1 MFSHKQDSELN
12 DIIEGFQMFASD
24 EGGLINPNDL
34 KEIMET
40 MNMAEKNPYIYNIIL
55 DLCSNPEIQE
65 KGGIEASDF
74 ISLLDQGIND
84 TSTTEGIHNIFS
96 VFSNPSTN
104 TVPLQIFSQIAGEDN
119 SVEGGEDIKN
129 LISKP
134 EMNGKELNFDEFHD
148 IVKTETPKQNPNERP
163 LYIKK
168 SSSREGYSNNLK
180 NKFNN
185 KKNNDDSINNNN
197 DFNNI
202 NNNMGSKNSSERNS
216 SRYSYQNKR
225 SPNIEENNN
234 NNYKYTKGL
243 PKKSFPL
250 NANNNDNNN
259 LDYNNQKDEG
269 AIKRKVYRHNRG
281 SNQDKDNENDYNYD
295 EEIIENIKNIEENNS
310 GEKSDRAERRYHRRY
325 RETKPSYKK

>member
-12 DIIEGFQMFASD
+12 DLIEGFQMFASD
-24 EGGLINPNDL
+24 NGGLVNPNEL

-40 MNMAEKNPYIYNIIL
+40 MNMDEKNPFIYNTIL

-65 KGGIEASDF
+65 KGGIEAADF

-84 TSTTEGIHNIFS
+84 TSTTDGIHNIFS
-96 VFSNPSTN
+96 IFSNTTTN
-104 TVPLQIFSQIAGEDN
+104 TVPLQIFSQIVGEDN
-119 SVEGGEDIKN
+119 SIDGSEDIKK

-134 EMNGKELNFDEFHD
+134 EINGKELDFDEFHD
-148 IVKTETPKQNPNERP
+148 IIKTEAPKQSPNEKP

-168 SSSREGYSNNLK
+168 SSAREGYSNNIK
-180 NKFNN
+180 NKINN
-185 KKNNDDSINNNN
+185 KRNNDDNTNNIK

-202 NNNMGSKNSSERNS
+202 NNMESKNSSERNS

-225 SPNIEENNN
+225 SPTIEENNN
-234 NNYKYTKGL
+234 NNYKYTKVF
-243 PKKSFPL
+243 PKKTFSS
-250 NANNNDNNN
+250 NSNNNDMNN
-259 LDYNNQKDEG
+259 LDDSNQKDEG
-269 AIKRKVYRHNRG
+269 AIKKKVYRHNRG
-281 SNQDKDNENDYNYD
+281 SKPNDEIDNNYN

>member
-12 DIIEGFQMFASD
+12 DLIEGFQMFASD
-24 EGGLINPNDL
+24 NGGLVNPNEL

-40 MNMAEKNPYIYNIIL
+40 MNMDEKNPFIYNTIL

-65 KGGIEASDF
+65 KGGIEAADF

-84 TSTTEGIHNIFS
+84 TSTRDGVHNLFSIFS
-96 VFSNPSTN
+96 NTSTN
-104 TVPLQIFSQIAGEDN
+104 TVPLQIFSQIAGDDN
-119 SVEGGEDIKN
+119 SMDGSEDIKK

-134 EMNGKELNFDEFHD
+134 EINGKELDFDEFHD
-148 IVKTETPKQNPNERP
+148 IVKTETPKQSPNEKP

-168 SSSREGYSNNLK
+168 SSAREGYSNNVK
-180 NKFNN
+180 NKSNN
-185 KKNNDDSINNNN
+185 KRNNDDTSNNNN

-202 NNNMGSKNSSERNS
+202 NNMGSKNSSERNS

-234 NNYKYTKGL
+234 SNYKYTKVIT
-243 PKKSFPL
+243 KKSFPS
-250 NANNNDNNN
+250 NSNNNEMNN
-259 LDYNNQKDEG
+259 LDDINQNNEG
-269 AIKRKVYRHNRG
+269 DIKRKVYRHKRG
-281 SNQDKDNENDYNYD
+281 SKQNDEIDNNYK

-325 RETKPSYKK
+325 RVTKPSYKK